1 MSKGVDMVKRGIW
14 TWGIF
19 YAVTLLLVGLLWALF
34 SPAASILRHIGE
46 SGGAGP
52 SVLIPLS
59 FLLLSFLYAFLRG
72 RIEGRKGHWIAAYGW
87 LTGGTA
93 LAVVLLYL
101 YLKQMMGV

>member
-1 MSKGVDMVKRGIW
+1 MAKKGIW

-34 SPAASILRHIGE
+34 SPAASLLRRIGE

-52 SVLIPLS
+52 AVLIPLS

-72 RIEGRKGHWIAAYGW
+72 RKEGRRGHWIAAYGW
-87 LTGGTA
+87 LTGAAA
-93 LAVVLLYL
+93 LAVLLLYL
-101 YLKQMMGV
+101 YLKQMTGV